1 MIDTRDFGLFVAT
14 GLQGVGKTHFN
25 LDMALGY
32 ILDNATTGRKGRKVL
47 IYNSS
52 LDKMYKNIPVMRWGD
67 VKNQP
72 DRTVYQVQ
80 ARRSNGEVFTP
91 SEKKQWLFYL
101 FQNFMDGLLI
111 IEDFS
116 NCVLNTKSEEFV
128 GPLTTMRHRK
138 ADMYSDSGTDVLV
151 SMQNMANVTADM
163 WKNISYYRF
172 HKQMTDIAAQKNDIG
187 SFFLYEIAENIVNM
201 QYELVEQGKRC
212 TPPVWKTK
220 EDYQKHRSFHLW
232 VRGKDLAVSGCRQDT
247 FINGTA
253 EMIRN
258 KHGLLVGDCRKQGIV
273 KPNSNPTPEQLQ
285 GALERRIRQMFPHY
299 IEDRT
304 PPWQLNPSNA

>member
-1 MIDTRDFGLFVAT
+1 MIDNRDFGLFVAT

-32 ILDNATTGRKGRKVL
+32 RLDNAATGRQGRKVL

-52 LDKMYKNIPVMRWGD
+52 LDKMYKHIPVMRWGD
-67 VKNQP
+67 VKRQP

-80 ARRSNGEVFTP
+80 ARHSDGSVFTP

-101 FQNFMDGLLI
+101 FQNFSDGLLI

-128 GPLTTMRHRK
+128 GPLTTMRHKK

-151 SMQNMANVTADM
+151 SMQNMANVTADL

-172 HKQMTDIAAQKNDIG
+172 HKQATDIAGQKDDIG
-187 SFFLYEIAENIVNM
+187 SFFLYEIAENIVNT
-201 QYELVEQGKRC
+201 QYAAVEQGKRC
-212 TPPVWKTK
+212 KPPVWKSQ
-220 EDYQKHRSFHLW
+220 EEYQKHRSFHMW

-247 FINGTA
+247 FINGVA
-253 EMIRN
+253 DMIRN
-258 KHGLLVGDCRKQGIV
+258 KPYAQSSFCKKAGIR
-273 KPNSNPTPEQLQ
+273 NPTQAQLDD
-285 GALERRIRQMFPHY
+285 ALGKLIVPYFSHY